1 MLKKIL
7 LATAAVVMVMAT
19 APQGMSAETKSDKA
33 RLIVLTDIEAD
44 ADDSESLVRLLLY
57 SSEIDIEAIIA
68 TTSVHQKTMVAP
80 DTIRRT
86 IEAYGKVQPN
96 LLKHE
101 AGYPDAA
108 SLLARVSEGPAVYG
122 MAGVGDGKES
132 PGSRRIVQILDEADD
147 RPVWVAVWGGPNTLA
162 QALYT
167 IRKSRSPAE
176 AARLVAKLRVY
187 TISDQD
193 DSGAWMRKT
202 FPGLYYVVSPG
213 GYGAGTWTGIMHAE
227 PGLDNSEISTSWLSD
242 NIQQGHGPL
251 GLMYPDVA
259 YGMEGDTPSFL
270 WLIPNGLN
278 APDHPDWGGWGG
290 RYKLYIPQMADM
302 DPTGFTGGVPIETE
316 TRPIWTNAI
325 DTYTPYVAADHGRA
339 VAPAGASSTGY
350 RTTLWRWRKDFQN
363 DFAARM
369 DWTIKPYGEAN
380 HPPVVRLG
388 HADHFTVKS
397 GETFFLS
404 AAGST
409 DPDGD
414 SLSYLWFNY
423 VEAGSLAKPIAPN
436 WAENLYRVPVTA
448 PVVTRPETVHFI
460 LKVTDK
466 GSPPLTR
473 YARVIV
479 TIVP

>member
-7 LATAAVVMVMAT
+7 MATAAAVMVMAAT
-19 APQGMSAETKSDKA
+19 PHAMAAGTKSDKA

-101 AGYPDAA
+101 AGYPDAT

-122 MAGVGDGKES
+122 MAGVGDSKES

-167 IRKSRSPAE
+167 IRKSRTPAE
-176 AARLVAKLRVY
+176 AARLIAKLRVY

-202 FPGLYYVVSPG
+202 FPDLYYVVSPG

-227 PGLDNSEISTSWLSD
+227 PGLDNSEISNGWLRD

-251 GLMYPDVA
+251 GLMYPDVG

-290 RYKLYIPQMADM
+290 RYTNYIPKLADM
-302 DPTGFTGGVPIETE
+302 DPNGFTGGVPIEAE

-339 VAPAGASSTGY
+339 VAPAGVSSTNY
-350 RTTLWRWRKDFQN
+350 KTALWRWRKDFQN

-397 GETFFLS
+397 GETFWLS
-404 AAGST
+404 AAGSS

-414 SLSYLWFNY
+414 SLSYLWLNY
-423 VEAGSLAKPIAPN
+423 PEAGSLAKPIAPN

-448 PVVTRPETVHFI
+448 PMVTKPETTHFI

-466 GSPPLTR
+466 GTPPLTR